1 MIDSHC
7 HLTIISKNAK
17 EIETLLKRA
26 NKEGIFYFIDVGVNP
41 NDIEFRLELLRDA
54 EGVYLTAGYYPDYA
68 SLYTDVDL
76 DAFKLKIKK
85 ANENKKHLYALGEI
99 GLDYYHNDL
108 NKKDQKTFFA
118 KLINVASEVNL
129 PIIIHTRDAFKD
141 TFDILKEEKHPER
154 GILHCFSGTVKEAKK
169 ALDLGYII
177 SFSGIVTYGKNDFLR
192 EVAQYVPS
200 DMYTIETDSPYLT
213 PQKLR
218 GRSNEPAFIPYIA
231 EVIAECRGESPNF
244 VMKNALENT
253 RRVLNFPLID

>member
-7 HLTIISKNAK
+7 HLTIISKSAK
-17 EIETLLKRA
+17 EIEALLKRA
-26 NKEGIFYFIDVGVNP
+26 NKEGIFYFIDVGINP
-41 NDIEFRLELLRDA
+41 SDIEFRLQLLSDA

-68 SLYTDVDL
+68 NTYTDVDL

-108 NKKDQKTFFA
+108 NKKDQKKFFA
-118 KLINVASEVNL
+118 ELINVAREVNL

-141 TFDILKEEKHPER
+141 TFDILKEEKNPKG
-154 GILHCFSGTVKEAKK
+154 GIFHCFTGEIKEAKK

-177 SFSGIVTYGKNDFLR
+177 SFSGVITYTKNEYLK
-192 EVAQYVPS
+192 EVARYVPS

-213 PQKLR
+213 PAKLR
-218 GRSNEPAFIPYIA
+218 GHSNEPAFIPYIA
-231 EVIAECRGESPNF
+231 EVIAECRGESVDF

-253 RRVLNFPLID
+253 RRVLDFPLIN